1 MSVFEI
7 QENVIKPL
15 SLEEKK
21 ELHRFLT
28 QELKRAEIAGRFAG
42 IEEMYV
48 SPGFEISSE
57 TGEDLQAVIAKAKA

>member
-7 QENVIKPL
+7 KENVIKPL

-28 QELKRAEIAGRFAG
+28 QELKRAEIAAG
-42 IEEMYV
+42 FPDVEE
-48 SPGFEISSE
+48 FEIATIFDIESCVAKN
-57 TGEDLQAVIAKAKA
+57 LQAMELPSV